1 MADDVNEG
9 VESALKCLVS
19 VTERSCNLRNDL
31 KKDILEAVSSLR
43 NYFVKVQTNLEAKT
57 AAHKVLE
64 KQVKEGKDEIQRL
77 RDIAR
82 SHTRQEAPSLDP
94 VPRQTTG
101 ARQVLPP
108 DGKARKLYAE
118 VAKTKTEG
126 SAEKRYRLLAKSKT
140 NHSGEEIKNIIR
152 TSINSTS
159 MKVGICAFRSLRDG
173 RVLLETKSKE
183 EIELLH
189 TNIKDKCCQLLD
201 VNIQELRKPNI
212 VIYNVPEEVTIENA
226 EEIISTQNP
235 ELNLNTGDVKPKFIF
250 RGKRN
255 TRNLVIEVGSQ
266 TRLNIFNTK
275 LKIGWHIC
283 NTEDYVVVNRCF
295 KCSRYNHKAS
305 NCRGVETCPLCT
317 GGHKLKECS
326 ASSSEYKCINCVNFN
341 KYSGNTKVCEN
352 HSSLDK
358 SCPSLQAVIMKYK
371 LNTDY

>member
-1 MADDVNEG
+1 MG

-31 KKDILEAVSSLR
+31 KKDILEVVSSLR

-57 AAHKVLE
+57 AAYKELE
-64 KQVKEGKDEIQRL
+64 KEVKEGKDEIQRL
-77 RDIAR
+77 RNIAR
-82 SHTRQEAPSLDP
+82 SHTRQEAPPLDP
-94 VPRQTTG
+94 VRRQTTG
-101 ARQVLPP
+101 ARQVPPP
-108 DGKARKLYAE
+108 DGEVRRLYAE
-118 VAKTKTEG
+118 AAKTKTEG
-126 SAEKRYRLLAKSKT
+126 SAEKRYRLLVKSKT
-140 NHSGEEIKNIIR
+140 NHSGEAIKNIIK
-152 TSINSTS
+152 TSINPTG

-189 TNIKDKCCQLLD
+189 TNINDKCCQLLEA
-201 VNIQELRKPNI
+201 NIQELRNPNI

-226 EEIISTQNP
+226 EEISTQNP

-266 TRLNIFNTK
+266 TRLKIFNTK

-295 KCSRYNHKAS
+295 KCSKYNHKAS
-305 NCRGVETCPLCT
+305 HCRGVGTCPLCT

-326 ASSSEYKCINCVNFN
+326 AASSDYKCINC
-341 KYSGNTKVCEN
+341 GNTKVCEN
-352 HSSLDK
+352 HSSQDK